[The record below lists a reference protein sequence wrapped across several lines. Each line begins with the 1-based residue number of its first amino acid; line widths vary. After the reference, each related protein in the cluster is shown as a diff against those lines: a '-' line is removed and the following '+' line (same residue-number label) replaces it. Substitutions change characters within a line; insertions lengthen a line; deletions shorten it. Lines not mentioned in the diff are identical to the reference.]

1 LGVVSGGLGVGL
13 SADAKHLVSSRP
25 SCRTAEGGHLDCGF
39 VAERCNKLT
48 ERLFFDGVRA
58 MKLLTEIKHGSF
70 FGNGETRRSCA
81 AKRLND
87 LNGCLF
93 PKGFAAG
100 PNIRNKRKL
109 NTDFERL
116 QDAILIFSKGVTCF
130 RW

>member
-1 LGVVSGGLGVGL
+1 
-13 SADAKHLVSSRP
+13 
-25 SCRTAEGGHLDCGF
+25 
-39 VAERCNKLT
+39 LT

-70 FGNGETRRSCA
+70 FGNGEARRSCA

-116 QDAILIFSKGVTCF
+116 QDAILIFSKGVTCGNVF
-130 RW
+130 SMVNWWEARRTQLFVRPHL